1 MIRSR
6 AKAAVKAMKH
16 QEVSLKHDET
26 HPEVFDMSDPG
37 TGKTF
42 VRIMGYATRRAKRKA
57 GKLLVLA
64 PRSLLR
70 AAWAADF
77 RKFAPE
83 LKVVVAS
90 ADNREKAFAE
100 DVDVYI
106 TNHDAVTW
114 IAKQKPAFFAD
125 FTDLVVDE
133 SPAFKHHTSMRSKAA
148 AKITKRFKRK
158 ANLTA
163 TPTSNGITDIWH
175 QAYLLDGGKRLG
187 NSFYAFRNTVCT
199 PKQVGANQH
208 AIRWSDKEGAEEA
221 VFSLLSDITIR
232 HKFED
237 CVDIPATHRHTL
249 SYELTP
255 KQRKLYGMMEQDQ
268 LLPLLDKLAGK
279 PSKIIAVQAS
289 AVVTKLLQIASG
301 AVYDDTGNYAVL
313 DTSRYEL
320 LMELASARK
329 HPLMFFYW
337 RHQLE
342 MMCAE
347 AEKRGM
353 TFAVIDGNTNDAERA
368 AVVAAYQAGQ
378 YDVLFAHPQ
387 SAAHGL
393 TLTRGTSTIW
403 PGPTYNLEWFT
414 QGSKRQARIG
424 QKEKT
429 EVLTVLATDTRE
441 TEIYDWV
448 LMPKESRMGNLLSL
462 VAQGTEIFETEAA

>member
-1 MIRSR
+1 MIRAR

-16 QEVSLKHDET
+16 QALSLKHDET

-90 ADNREKAFAE
+90 AENREKSFAE

-148 AKITKRFKRK
+148 AKISKRFKRK

-208 AIRWSDKEGAEEA
+208 AIRWSDKAAAPGA
-221 VFSLLSDITIR
+221 
-232 HKFED
+232 
-237 CVDIPATHRHTL
+237 
-249 SYELTP
+249 
-255 KQRKLYGMMEQDQ
+255 
-268 LLPLLDKLAGK
+268 
-279 PSKIIAVQAS
+279 
-289 AVVTKLLQIASG
+289 
-301 AVYDDTGNYAVL
+301 
-313 DTSRYEL
+313 
-320 LMELASARK
+320 
-329 HPLMFFYW
+329 
-337 RHQLE
+337 
-342 MMCAE
+342 
-347 AEKRGM
+347 
-353 TFAVIDGNTNDAERA
+353 
-368 AVVAAYQAGQ
+368 
-378 YDVLFAHPQ
+378 
-387 SAAHGL
+387 
-393 TLTRGTSTIW
+393 
-403 PGPTYNLEWFT
+403 
-414 QGSKRQARIG
+414 
-424 QKEKT
+424 
-429 EVLTVLATDTRE
+429 
-441 TEIYDWV
+441 
-448 LMPKESRMGNLLSL
+448 
-462 VAQGTEIFETEAA
+462 